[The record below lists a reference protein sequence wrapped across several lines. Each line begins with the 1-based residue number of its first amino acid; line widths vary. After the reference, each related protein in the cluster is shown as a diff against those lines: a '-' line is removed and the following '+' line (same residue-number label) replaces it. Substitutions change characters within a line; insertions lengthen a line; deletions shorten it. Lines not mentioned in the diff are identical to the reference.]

1 MSLNSKL
8 RKLAFKEIEL
18 RQLRSFCLAATRQN
32 FATAALEL
40 GLSRPA
46 VWQQVRALERAL
58 GTTLLQRRGRSVEL
72 TAEGRVLLDLV
83 QPHVSGL
90 DSLARLFE
98 SSRHEIQ
105 QYLTVAST
113 LYLLSHH
120 LLEPIRE
127 FTAAHPSVRVR
138 LREELEHQEAARM
151 VERAQA
157 DLAVVPCE
165 SKLPR
170 SPRLDYE
177 PLFELQYTLLTSTHH
192 PLARKKSVRPE
203 DLVKYPLILAGSG
216 PSHLTLERWLQRHDL
231 LDRLHGIVEI
241 RSTDITQKYV
251 AAGVGIAL
259 LYMGGEADRP
269 LPGLHRVV
277 LDTGQEEL
285 YVALISRK
293 GAHLPEAAGDFC
305 RIVRGQLARMGSP
318 AKK

>member
-1 MSLNSKL
+1 MTLNSKL
-8 RKLAFKEIEL
+8 RKLTFKEIEL
-18 RQLRSFCLAATRQN
+18 RQLRSFCLAATRRN

-58 GTTLLQRRGRSVEL
+58 GTTLLQRRGRAVEL

-98 SSRHEIQ
+98 DSRGAIQ

-113 LYLLSHH
+113 LYVLSHH

-127 FTAAHPSVRVR
+127 FTAAHPSVRLR
-138 LREELEHQEAARM
+138 LREDLAHEEAMLM

-165 SKLPR
+165 SQLPR

-177 PLFELQYTLLTSTHH
+177 PLFELQFTLLTAAHH
-192 PLARKKSVRPE
+192 PLARKKSVSPQ
-203 DLVKYPLILAGSG
+203 DLVKYPMVLASSG
-216 PSHLTLERWLQRHDL
+216 PSLRSLEQLLRRHDL
-231 LDRLHGIVEI
+231 LDRVHGVVEI
-241 RSTDITQKYV
+241 RSTDVIQKYV
-251 AAGVGIAL
+251 AAGVGIAVV
-259 LYMGGEADRP
+259 YMGGEADR
-269 LPGLHRVV
+269 LAPGLHRVP
-277 LDTGQEEL
+277 LDTGHEEL

-293 GAHLPEAAGDFC
+293 GAHLPEAAAAFC
-305 RIVRGQLARMGSP
+305 RIVRRHLGRS
-318 AKK
+318 

>member
-1 MSLNSKL
+1 MTANSKL

-18 RQLRSFCLAATRQN
+18 RQLRSFCLAATQRN
-32 FATAALEL
+32 FATAAVEL

-58 GTTLLQRRGRSVEL
+58 GTTLLQRRGRAVEL

-98 SSRHEIQ
+98 SSRREIQ

-113 LYLLSHH
+113 FYLIAHH
-120 LLEPIRE
+120 LLEPIQE
-127 FTAAHPSVRVR
+127 FTAAHPSVRLR

-157 DLAVVPCE
+157 DLAVIPCE
-165 SKLPR
+165 SQLPR
-170 SPRLDYE
+170 SPRLEYE
-177 PLFELQYTLLTSTHH
+177 PLFELQFTLLTSTHH
-192 PLARKKSVRPE
+192 PLARKKSVSPQ
-203 DLVKYPLILAGSG
+203 DLVKYPMVLAGSG
-216 PSHLTLERWLQRHDL
+216 PSQRSLEQLLQRHGL
-231 LDRLHGIVEI
+231 LDRLHGIVEM
-241 RSTDITQKYV
+241 RSTDVVQKYV
-251 AAGVGIAL
+251 ASGVGIAA
-259 LYMGGEADRP
+259 LYMGGEADRL

-277 LDTGQEEL
+277 LDTGHEEL
-285 YVALISRK
+285 YVAIISRK
-293 GAHLPEAAGDFC
+293 GAHLPEAAAEFC
-305 RIVRGQLARMGSP
+305 RIVRRQLGRTGSP